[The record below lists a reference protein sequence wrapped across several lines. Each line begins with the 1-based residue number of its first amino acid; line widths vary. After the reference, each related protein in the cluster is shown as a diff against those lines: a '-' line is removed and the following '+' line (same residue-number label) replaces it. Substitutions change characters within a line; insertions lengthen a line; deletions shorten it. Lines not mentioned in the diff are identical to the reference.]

1 MSVPAITETKIEINF
16 EEYTSKPHEL
26 FPLAKSYLRKKQFE
40 EGLSILEQA
49 IKLAIAL
56 YGDETKIEVAKFY
69 DKYAEGIIQKLLSND
84 EILALPNEPQSKDQT
99 KEEQKESDKEDK
111 ADETS
116 EQGQGSDEQI
126 AFENLAVANSIYLKH
141 LEQFKNVEN
150 DKISKENIDYFLELA
165 DNYHNF
171 GELEQAQSDFTKAS
185 EYFTKA
191 IDIRKKYDEKMS
203 RSLAELYYELS
214 NVLDFDPKKCLLC
227 LYKTKLMMEYHLKK
241 AIEKHNIQ
249 NIEIKVCEDEL
260 NLESISMDD
269 AKIYINRAV
278 VESKELAEKAKEI
291 EEIDDFISILAE
303 LYLKLED
310 VILELKEYD
319 QFLKEKKKMEMEK
332 QEQTG
337 QFTDNYDKSK
347 VIDLSLSTVIRK
359 KRPRTP
365 DEDDKEVLLAKKD
378 KIQNEE
384 TKKEEDKNN

>member
-1 MSVPAITETKIEINF
+1 MSVPAIQETKIDIN
-16 EEYTSKPHEL
+16 YDDYASKPQEL
-26 FPLAKSYLRKKQFE
+26 FALAKSYLRKKQFE
-40 EGLSILEQA
+40 EGLSILEEA

-56 YGDETKIEVAKFY
+56 YGNETKIEVAKFY
-69 DKYAEGIIQKLLSND
+69 DKYAEGIIQKLLANE
-84 EILALPNEPQSKDQT
+84 EILALPNEPQQS
-99 KEEQKESDKEDK
+99 KEEQKEGSNEEKEDK
-111 ADETS
+111 GEETD
-116 EQGQGSDEQI
+116 EQGQNSDEQI

-141 LEQFKNVEN
+141 LEQFKNMESN
-150 DKISKENIDYFLELA
+150 QISKENINYFLDLS
-165 DNYHNF
+165 DNYLNF
-171 GELEQAQSDFTKAS
+171 GELEQAQSDFKKAAD
-185 EYFTKA
+185 YFVKA

-241 AIEKHNIQ
+241 AIEKHNIP
-249 NIEIKVCEDEL
+249 NIDIKINEDDV
-260 NLESISMDD
+260 NLESIAMDD
-269 AKIYINRAV
+269 AKIFINRQV
-278 VESKELAEKAKEI
+278 VESKELGDKAKEF
-291 EEIDDFISILAE
+291 EEIDDFISILAD

-332 QEQTG
+332 NEQSG

-365 DEDDKEVLLAKKD
+365 DEDDKEVLLAQKEKVT
-378 KIQNEE
+378 EE
-384 TKKEEDKNN
+384 RKKEEDKNN